1 MPKTILIVDD
11 SNTMRSLLE
20 LSIKSL
26 GDVKVVTAKNG
37 AEGLEKMATVA
48 PSLVLVD
55 VNMPIMGGLEFIENV
70 RNARGDKSTPIVII
84 TTQGDEESVRKGL
97 TLGATAYLTKPV
109 NGARLVETALKL
121 LGRG

>member
-37 AEGLEKMATVA
+37 AEGLEKMAPVA
-48 PSLVLVD
+48 PALVLVD

-70 RNARGDKSTPIVII
+70 RNARADKSTPIVII